1 METVSFY
8 FPGQRGQTVKSLR
21 YASYLS
27 VGYLLV
33 AGVYIR
39 ISSHLA
45 ANLAKNVDELER
57 IERFKGQVYVLV
69 TATLLWGLSWFLF
82 SRIQHS
88 LAERA
93 KERQALMLVQSKA
106 FAGELAATVA
116 HDFNNLMMVLRS
128 GLDDLSNDHSGPNA
142 TIVISEMRGALDG
155 AKNLTERLARTA
167 RGERAER
174 QDFDSLATLVSQTV
188 RLIRRLPRV
197 AGRTVEVA
205 TPSPA
210 RTMLDPV
217 IVEQIVVNLLLNAA
231 DACGHSGTVRIEVGE
246 DAVSVWLHVH
256 DNGPGFPDSENL
268 AVFEPF
274 RSTKGG
280 LGLGLLS
287 VRACAEAGN
296 GRLVVGKS
304 PLGGAKF
311 EVRWP
316 KVAKHS
322 LPANAPDNSSA
333 P

>member
-1 METVSFY
+1 
-8 FPGQRGQTVKSLR
+8 VKSLR

-45 ANLAKNVDELER
+45 ANFAKSVEELER
-57 IERFKGQVYVLV
+57 IERFKGQAYVVV

-82 SRIQHS
+82 SRIQRS
-88 LAERA
+88 QEERA

-128 GLDDLSNDHSGPNA
+128 GLDDLAEGTTPA
-142 TIVISEMRGALDG
+142 LTTTIISEMRGALDG
-155 AKNLTERLARTA
+155 AKNLTERLARAA

-174 QDFDSLATLVSQTV
+174 QEVHSLAALVTQTV

-197 AGRTVEVA
+197 SGRSVEVI
-205 TPSPA
+205 TLSPA

-217 IVEQIVVNLLLNAA
+217 IVEQIIVNLLLNAA
-231 DACGHSGTVRIEVGE
+231 DACGVEGTVRLEVGE

-256 DNGPGFPDSENL
+256 DNGPGFPDSESI

-316 KVAKHS
+316 KVARHS
-322 LPANAPDNSSA
+322 LPAKASLHANP